1 MDKEKKR
8 KDPVSCESCT
18 IEEDHG
24 HSHGH
29 DHDHEEEMDPKMLV
43 IGALVFVCA
52 LVANRMEA
60 KTPALVLFLVS
71 YVILAAPILKMALES
86 ILHGQVFSEHF
97 LMALASIGAFAIG
110 QYPEAVAVMLF
121 YTVGEVL
128 QDKAVDSSRRSIKE
142 ALDLRADVAHRK
154 TDNGV
159 EDLDPKDL
167 VPGDIILVKS
177 GERVPVDGRILE
189 GSTYMDTA
197 ALTGEPTPIHLR
209 EGDDLLSGYI
219 NKEGVVTVETLRPFE
234 DSALARVLNMV
245 EDASARKAPTE
256 RFISKFARYYTP
268 VVVLSALA
276 LALLL
281 PLLFPDFSFRD
292 SIYRALIFLVIS
304 CPCALVLSVP
314 LGYFA
319 GLGGAAREGILIKG
333 GNFLETLYQVK
344 TMVFDKTGTLTQGS
358 FEVREV
364 RPVEGV
370 TEKDL
375 LGLASRVEVASNHP
389 IAQSILQAYEA
400 MGGQRPEDHPD
411 QVRELTGRGMVAMVD
426 GREVL
431 AGNAKLMA
439 EKGISFQPVED
450 VGSLV
455 YLAQEGKYLGHI
467 LISDQV
473 KEGAG
478 QAIRGIKQAGVEKTV
493 LLTGDGEKVGQAI
506 GRDLGIDRVYGDLLP
521 EEKVRHFEKLQKADR
536 QGKIAFVGDGI
547 NDAPVLA
554 RADVGIAMG
563 GLGSDAAI
571 EAADVVIMTDQPM
584 KLVTLLQLAQK
595 TRRIVME
602 NIILSLGVKALFLVL
617 AVFGLTTMW
626 GAVFADVGVALLA
639 VLNAVRAYR
648 L

>member
-8 KDPVSCESCT
+8 KDPVSCGSCT
-18 IEEDHG
+18 IEEG
-24 HSHGH
+24 HGH
-29 DHDHEEEMDPKMLV
+29 DHGHDHEEEMDPKMLV

-197 ALTGEPTPIHLR
+197 ALTGEPTPIHLK

-281 PLLFPDFSFRD
+281 PLLFPAFSFRD

-364 RPVEGV
+364 RPVEGL

-375 LGLASRVEVASNHP
+375 LELASRVEVASNHP

-411 QVRELTGRGMVAMVD
+411 RVRELTGRGMVAMVD

-431 AGNAKLMA
+431 AGNAKLME
-439 EKGISFQPVED
+439 EKGISFQPVEE

-478 QAIRGIKQAGVEKTV
+478 QAIQGIKQAGVEKTV

-506 GRDLGIDRVYGDLLP
+506 GKDLGMDRVYGDLLP
-521 EEKVRHFEKLQKADR
+521 EEKVRHFEKLQKADS

-571 EAADVVIMTDQPM
+571 EAADVVIMTDQPL

-626 GAVFADVGVALLA
+626 GAVFADVGV
-639 VLNAVRAYR
+639 
-648 L
+648 

>member
-8 KDPVSCESCT
+8 KDPVSCGSCT
-18 IEEDHG
+18 IEEG
-24 HSHGH
+24 HGH
-29 DHDHEEEMDPKMLV
+29 DHGHDHEEEMNPKMLV

-197 ALTGEPTPIHLR
+197 ALTGEPTPIHLE

-245 EDASARKAPTE
+245 EEASARKAPTE

-268 VVVLSALA
+268 VVVLSAVA

-281 PLLFPDFSFRD
+281 PILQPAFSFRD

-333 GNFLETLYQVK
+333 GNFLEALYQVK
-344 TMVFDKTGTLTQGS
+344 TMVFDKTGTLTEGT
-358 FEVREV
+358 FEVQTV
-364 RPVEGV
+364 RPEPGFS
-370 TEKDL
+370 EEEL
-375 LGLASRVEVASNHP
+375 LALAARVEAASNHP
-389 IAQSILQAYEA
+389 IAQSIRQAYVQMSGKAPDEAPEEA
-400 MGGQRPEDHPD
+400 M
-411 QVRELTGRGMVAMVD
+411 ELAGRGMQAQLD

-431 AGNAKLMA
+431 AGNAKLMT
-439 EKGISFQPVED
+439 EKGISFKPVEEPGT
-450 VGSLV
+450 VI
-455 YLAQEGKYLGHI
+455 YLAHAGKYIGHI
-467 LISDQV
+467 LIADRI
-473 KEGAG
+473 KETAKE
-478 QAIRGIKQAGVEKTV
+478 AIHGIKKEGVEKTL
-493 LLTGDGEKVGQAI
+493 LLTGDSEKVGKTI
-506 GRDLGIDRVYGDLLP
+506 GQKLGLDQVHGDLLP
-521 EEKVRHFEKLQKADR
+521 EEKVGHFEKLQQS
-536 QGKIAFVGDGI
+536 QGQDKIAFVGDGI

-571 EAADVVIMTDQPM
+571 EAADVVIMTDQPS
-584 KLVTLLQLAQK
+584 KLVTVMKLAQK
-595 TRRIVME
+595 TRKIVME
-602 NIILSLGVKALFLVL
+602 NIALSLGVKALFLIL
-617 AVFGLTTMW
+617 AVFGLTSMW

-639 VLNAVRAYR
+639 VLNSVRAYK

>member
-8 KDPVSCESCT
+8 KDPVSCGSCT
-18 IEEDHG
+18 IEEG
-24 HSHGH
+24 HGH
-29 DHDHEEEMDPKMLV
+29 DHGHDHEEEMDPKMLV

-197 ALTGEPTPIHLR
+197 ALTGEPTPIHLK

-281 PLLFPDFSFRD
+281 PLLFPAFSFRD

-364 RPVEGV
+364 RPVEGL

-375 LGLASRVEVASNHP
+375 LELASRVEVASNHP

-411 QVRELTGRGMVAMVD
+411 RVRELTGRGMVAMVD

-431 AGNAKLMA
+431 AGNAKLME
-439 EKGISFQPVED
+439 EKEISFQPVEE

-478 QAIRGIKQAGVEKTV
+478 QAIQGIKQAGVEKTV

-506 GRDLGIDRVYGDLLP
+506 GKDLGMDRVYGDLLP
-521 EEKVRHFEKLQKADR
+521 EEKVRHFEKLQKADS

-571 EAADVVIMTDQPM
+571 EAADVVIMTDQPL

>member
-8 KDPVSCESCT
+8 KDPVSCGSCT
-18 IEEDHG
+18 IEEG
-24 HSHGH
+24 HGH
-29 DHDHEEEMDPKMLV
+29 DHGHDHEEEMDPKMLV

-197 ALTGEPTPIHLR
+197 ALTGEPTPIHLK

-281 PLLFPDFSFRD
+281 PLLFPAFSFRD

-364 RPVEGV
+364 RPVEGL

-375 LGLASRVEVASNHP
+375 LELASRVEVASNHP

-411 QVRELTGRGMVAMVD
+411 RVRELTGRGMVAMVD

-431 AGNAKLMA
+431 AGNAKLME
-439 EKGISFQPVED
+439 EKGISFQPVEE

-478 QAIRGIKQAGVEKTV
+478 QAIQGIKQAGVEKTV

-506 GRDLGIDRVYGDLLP
+506 GKDLGMDRVYGDLLP
-521 EEKVRHFEKLQKADR
+521 EEKVRHFEKLQKADS

-571 EAADVVIMTDQPM
+571 EAADVVIMTDQPL

>member
-1 MDKEKKR
+1 MNKEKLR
-8 KDPVSCESCT
+8 KNPGACGSCQ
-18 IEEDHG
+18 IEEDY
-24 HSHGH
+24 GH
-29 DHDHEEEMDPKMLV
+29 DHDHGDEEEMDPKKLV
-43 IGALVFVCA
+43 IGTLVFIGALVT
-52 LVANRMEA
+52 NRMEA

-71 YVILAAPILKMALES
+71 YIILAAPILKMALES
-86 ILHGQVFSEHF
+86 ILHGQIFSEHF
-97 LMALASIGAFAIG
+97 LMALASIGAFVIG

-128 QDKAVDSSRRSIKE
+128 QDKAVDSSRRSIKD

-154 TDNGV
+154 TDDGV

-197 ALTGEPTPIHLR
+197 ALTGEPTPIHLK

-281 PLLFPDFSFRD
+281 PLLFPSFSFRD

-364 RPVEGV
+364 RPVEGL

-400 MGGQRPEDHPD
+400 MGGQGPEDHPD

-431 AGNAKLMA
+431 AGNAKLME

-455 YLAQEGKYLGHI
+455 YLAQDGKYLGHI

-478 QAIRGIKQAGVEKTV
+478 QAIQGIKQAGVEKTV

-506 GRDLGIDRVYGDLLP
+506 GKDLGMDRVYGDLLP

-584 KLVTLLQLAQK
+584 KLVTLLQLSQK

>member
-8 KDPVSCESCT
+8 KDPVSCGSCT
-18 IEEDHG
+18 IEEG
-24 HSHGH
+24 HGH
-29 DHDHEEEMDPKMLV
+29 DHGHDHEEEMDPKMLV

-197 ALTGEPTPIHLR
+197 ALTGEPTPIHLK

-281 PLLFPDFSFRD
+281 PLLFPAFSFRD

-364 RPVEGV
+364 RPVEGL

-375 LGLASRVEVASNHP
+375 LELASRVEVASNHP

-411 QVRELTGRGMVAMVD
+411 RVRELTGRGMVAMVD

-431 AGNAKLMA
+431 AGNAKLME
-439 EKGISFQPVED
+439 EKGISFQPVEE

-478 QAIRGIKQAGVEKTV
+478 QAIQGIKQAGVEKTV

-506 GRDLGIDRVYGDLLP
+506 GKDLGMDRVYGDLLP
-521 EEKVRHFEKLQKADR
+521 EEKVRHFEKLQKADP

-571 EAADVVIMTDQPM
+571 EAADVVIMTDQPL

>member
-1 MDKEKKR
+1 MNKEKLR
-8 KDPVSCESCT
+8 KDPGACGSCQ
-18 IEEDHG
+18 IEEDY
-24 HSHGH
+24 GH
-29 DHDHEEEMDPKMLV
+29 DHDHGDEEEMDPKKLV
-43 IGALVFVCA
+43 LGVLVFIGA

-60 KTPALVLFLVS
+60 KTPALILFLAS
-71 YVILAAPILKMALES
+71 YIILAAPILKMALES

-128 QDKAVDSSRRSIKE
+128 QDKAVDSSRRSIKD

-154 TDNGV
+154 TDDGV

-197 ALTGEPTPIHLR
+197 ALTGEPTPIHLE

-281 PLLFPDFSFRD
+281 PLLFPSFSFRD

-364 RPVEGV
+364 RPVEGL

-375 LGLASRVEVASNHP
+375 LELASRVEVASNHP

-400 MGGQRPEDHPD
+400 MRGQGPEDHPD

-431 AGNAKLMA
+431 AGNAKLME

-455 YLAQEGKYLGHI
+455 YLAQDGKYLGHI

-506 GRDLGIDRVYGDLLP
+506 GKELGIDRVYGDLLP
-521 EEKVRHFEKLQKADR
+521 EEKVRHFEKLQKADP

>member
-1 MDKEKKR
+1 MNKEKLR
-8 KDPVSCESCT
+8 KDPGACGSCQ
-18 IEEDHG
+18 IEEDY
-24 HSHGH
+24 GH
-29 DHDHEEEMDPKMLV
+29 DHDHGDEEEMDPKKLV
-43 IGALVFVCA
+43 LGVLVFIGA

-60 KTPALVLFLVS
+60 KTPALILFLAS
-71 YVILAAPILKMALES
+71 YIILAAPILKMALES
-86 ILHGQVFSEHF
+86 IFHGQIFSEHF
-97 LMALASIGAFAIG
+97 LMALASIGAFVIG

-128 QDKAVDSSRRSIKE
+128 QDKAVDSSRRSIKD

-154 TDNGV
+154 TDDGV

-197 ALTGEPTPIHLR
+197 ALTGEPTPIHLE

-219 NKEGVVTVETLRPFE
+219 NKEGVVTVKTLRPFE

-281 PLLFPDFSFRD
+281 PFLFPAFSFRD

-358 FEVREV
+358 FKVREV
-364 RPVEGV
+364 CPVEGV

-375 LGLASRVEVASNHP
+375 LELASRVEVASNHP

-400 MGGQRPEDHPD
+400 MGGQRPEDHPET
-411 QVRELTGRGMVAMVD
+411 VRELTGRGMVAMVD

-431 AGNAKLMA
+431 AGNAKLLE
-439 EKGISFQPVED
+439 EKEIPYQPVEE

-455 YLAQEGKYLGHI
+455 YLAQEGRYLGYI

-473 KEGAG
+473 KDGSG
-478 QAIRGIKQAGVEKTV
+478 QAIQGIKQVGIEKTI

-506 GRDLGIDRVYGDLLP
+506 GKDLGIDRVYGDLLP
-521 EEKVRHFEKLQKADR
+521 EEKVRHFEDLQKANP
-536 QGKIAFVGDGI
+536 QSKVAFVGDGI

-617 AVFGLTTMW
+617 AVLGLTTMW

>member
-8 KDPVSCESCT
+8 KDPVSCGSCT
-18 IEEDHG
+18 IEE
-24 HSHGH
+24 
-29 DHDHEEEMDPKMLV
+29 DHEEEMDPKMLV

-52 LVANRMEA
+52 LVANRVEA

-154 TDNGV
+154 TDDGV

-197 ALTGEPTPIHLR
+197 ALTGEPTPIHLK

-281 PLLFPDFSFRD
+281 PLLFPSFSFRD

-364 RPVEGV
+364 RPVEGL

-400 MGGQRPEDHPD
+400 MGGQGPEDHPD
-411 QVRELTGRGMVAMVD
+411 RVHELTGRGMVAMVD

-431 AGNAKLMA
+431 AGNAKLME
-439 EKGISFQPVED
+439 EKRISFQPVED

-455 YLAQEGKYLGHI
+455 YLAQDGKYLGHI

-521 EEKVRHFEKLQKADR
+521 EEKVRHFEKLQKADP

-571 EAADVVIMTDQPM
+571 EAADVVIMTDQPL

>member
-1 MDKEKKR
+1 
-8 KDPVSCESCT
+8 
-18 IEEDHG
+18 
-24 HSHGH
+24 
-29 DHDHEEEMDPKMLV
+29 MDPKMLV

-154 TDNGV
+154 TDDGV

-197 ALTGEPTPIHLR
+197 ALTGEPTPIHLK

-219 NKEGVVTVETLRPFE
+219 NKEGVVTVETLHPFE

-281 PLLFPDFSFRD
+281 PLLFPSFSFRD

-364 RPVEGV
+364 RPVEGL

-400 MGGQRPEDHPD
+400 MGGQGPETHPD

-431 AGNAKLMA
+431 AGNAKLME
-439 EKGISFQPVED
+439 EKGISFQPVEE

-478 QAIRGIKQAGVEKTV
+478 QAIQGIKQAGVEKTV

-506 GRDLGIDRVYGDLLP
+506 GKDLGMDRVYGDLLP

-571 EAADVVIMTDQPM
+571 EAADVVIMTDQPL

>member
-18 IEEDHG
+18 IEE
-24 HSHGH
+24 
-29 DHDHEEEMDPKMLV
+29 DHEEEMDPKMLV

-154 TDNGV
+154 TDEGV

-197 ALTGEPTPIHLR
+197 ALTGEPTPIHLE

-281 PLLFPDFSFRD
+281 PLLFPSFSFRD

-358 FEVREV
+358 FEVREI
-364 RPVEGV
+364 RPVEGL

-411 QVRELTGRGMVAMVD
+411 QIRELTGRGMVAMVD

-431 AGNAKLMA
+431 AGNAKLME

-506 GRDLGIDRVYGDLLP
+506 GKDLGIDRVYGDLLP
-521 EEKVRHFEKLQKADR
+521 EEKVRHFEKLQKADP

-571 EAADVVIMTDQPM
+571 EAADVVIMTDQPL

>member
-8 KDPVSCESCT
+8 KDPVSCGSCT

-24 HSHGH
+24 HGHG
-29 DHDHEEEMDPKMLV
+29 HDHEEEMDPKMLV

-154 TDNGV
+154 TDEGV

-197 ALTGEPTPIHLR
+197 ALTGEPTPIHLK

-281 PLLFPDFSFRD
+281 PLLFPSFSFRD

-364 RPVEGV
+364 RPVEGL

-431 AGNAKLMA
+431 AGNAKLME

-455 YLAQEGKYLGHI
+455 YLAQDGKYLGHI

-506 GRDLGIDRVYGDLLP
+506 GKDLGIDRVYGDLLP

-584 KLVTLLQLAQK
+584 KLVTLLQLSQK

>member
-1 MDKEKKR
+1 
-8 KDPVSCESCT
+8 
-18 IEEDHG
+18 
-24 HSHGH
+24 
-29 DHDHEEEMDPKMLV
+29 MDPKMLV

-154 TDNGV
+154 TDDGV

-197 ALTGEPTPIHLR
+197 ALTGEPTPIHLK

-281 PLLFPDFSFRD
+281 PLLFPSFSFRD

-364 RPVEGV
+364 RPVEGL

-400 MGGQRPEDHPD
+400 MGGQGPEDHPD

-431 AGNAKLMA
+431 AGNAKLME

-455 YLAQEGKYLGHI
+455 YLAQDGKYLGHI

-478 QAIRGIKQAGVEKTV
+478 QAIQGIKQAGVEKTV

-506 GRDLGIDRVYGDLLP
+506 GKDLGIDRVYGDLLP

>member
-8 KDPVSCESCT
+8 KDPVSCGSCT
-18 IEEDHG
+18 IEEG
-24 HSHGH
+24 HGH
-29 DHDHEEEMDPKMLV
+29 DHGHDHEEEMDPKMLV

-197 ALTGEPTPIHLR
+197 ALTGEPTPIHLK

-281 PLLFPDFSFRD
+281 PLLFPAFSFRD

-364 RPVEGV
+364 RPVEGL

-375 LGLASRVEVASNHP
+375 LELASRVEVASNHP

-431 AGNAKLMA
+431 AGNAKLMK
-439 EKGISFQPVED
+439 EKGISFQPVEE

-455 YLAQEGKYLGHI
+455 YLTQEGKYLGHI

-506 GRDLGIDRVYGDLLP
+506 GKDLGIDRVYGDLLP
-521 EEKVRHFEKLQKADR
+521 EEKVRHFEDLQESNP
-536 QGKIAFVGDGI
+536 QSKIAFVGDGI

>member
-1 MDKEKKR
+1 MDKEKKS
-8 KDPVSCESCT
+8 KDPVSCGSCT

-24 HSHGH
+24 HGHGH

-154 TDNGV
+154 TDDGV

-197 ALTGEPTPIHLR
+197 ALTGEPTPIHLK

-281 PLLFPDFSFRD
+281 PLLFPSFSFRD

-364 RPVEGV
+364 RPVEGL

-400 MGGQRPEDHPD
+400 MGGQRPETHPD

-431 AGNAKLMA
+431 AGNAKLME
-439 EKGISFQPVED
+439 EKGISFQPVEE

-506 GRDLGIDRVYGDLLP
+506 GKDLGIDRVYGDLLP

-584 KLVTLLQLAQK
+584 KLVTLLQLSQK

>member
-1 MDKEKKR
+1 MDKEKKS
-8 KDPVSCESCT
+8 KDPVSCGSCT
-18 IEEDHG
+18 IEEG
-24 HSHGH
+24 HGH
-29 DHDHEEEMDPKMLV
+29 DHGHDHEEEMDPKMLV

-154 TDNGV
+154 TDEGV

-197 ALTGEPTPIHLR
+197 ALTGEPTPIHLK

-281 PLLFPDFSFRD
+281 PLLFPSFSFRD

-400 MGGQRPEDHPD
+400 MGGQGPEDHPD

-431 AGNAKLMA
+431 AGNAKLME
-439 EKGISFQPVED
+439 EKGISFQPVEE

-478 QAIRGIKQAGVEKTV
+478 QSIRGIKQAGVEKTV

-506 GRDLGIDRVYGDLLP
+506 GKDLGMDRVYGDLLP

-571 EAADVVIMTDQPM
+571 EAADVVIMTDQPL

>member
-8 KDPVSCESCT
+8 KDPVSCGSCT
-18 IEEDHG
+18 IEEG
-24 HSHGH
+24 HGH
-29 DHDHEEEMDPKMLV
+29 DHGHDHEEEMDPKMLV

-197 ALTGEPTPIHLR
+197 ALTGEPTPIHLE

-521 EEKVRHFEKLQKADR
+521 EEKVRHFEKLQKADP

-571 EAADVVIMTDQPM
+571 EAADVVIMTDQPL

>member
-1 MDKEKKR
+1 MDKERKR
-8 KDPVSCESCT
+8 KDPVSCGSCT
-18 IEEDHG
+18 IEEDH
-24 HSHGH
+24 
-29 DHDHEEEMDPKMLV
+29 EEEMNPKMLV
-43 IGALVFVCA
+43 LGALVFVCA
-52 LVANRMEA
+52 LVADRMEA

-128 QDKAVDSSRRSIKE
+128 QDKALDSSRRSIKE

-154 TDNGV
+154 TDDGV

-197 ALTGEPTPIHLR
+197 ALTGEPTPIHLK
-209 EGDDLLSGYI
+209 EGDDLLSGFI

-281 PLLFPDFSFRD
+281 PLLFPSFSFRD

-364 RPVEGV
+364 RPVEGI

-411 QVRELTGRGMVAMVD
+411 QVHELTGRGMVAMVD

-431 AGNAKLMA
+431 AGNGKLME
-439 EKGISFQPVED
+439 EKGVSFQPVEE

-506 GRDLGIDRVYGDLLP
+506 GKDLGIDQVYGDLLP
-521 EEKVRHFEKLQKADR
+521 EEKVRHFEDLQKANPES
-536 QGKIAFVGDGI
+536 KIAFVGDGI

-584 KLVTLLQLAQK
+584 KLVTLLQLAHK

>member
-1 MDKEKKR
+1 MDKEKKS
-8 KDPVSCESCT
+8 KDPVSCGSCT
-18 IEEDHG
+18 IEEG
-24 HSHGH
+24 HGH
-29 DHDHEEEMDPKMLV
+29 DHGHDHEEEMDPKMLV

-60 KTPALVLFLVS
+60 KTLALVLFLVS

-154 TDNGV
+154 TDEGV

-197 ALTGEPTPIHLR
+197 ALTGEPTPIHLK

-281 PLLFPDFSFRD
+281 PLLFPSFSFRD

-364 RPVEGV
+364 RPVEGL

-400 MGGQRPEDHPD
+400 MGGQGPEDHPD

-431 AGNAKLMA
+431 AGNAKLME

-455 YLAQEGKYLGHI
+455 YLAQDGKYLGHI

-478 QAIRGIKQAGVEKTV
+478 QAIQGIKQAGVEKTV

-506 GRDLGIDRVYGDLLP
+506 GKDLGMDRVYGDLLP

-584 KLVTLLQLAQK
+584 KLVTLLQLSQK